1 MNEMRAMID
10 ETAEKIFRDLCTKD
24 LVDAA
29 EKGEWPEALWR
40 ALEDAGLTRAAVPE
54 ALGGSG
60 GNIGDAMAVLRQAGR
75 YAAPIPLAETI
86 IAGWLLDQSET
97 TVPDGPLT
105 VAFSA
110 EGEPIGSRAAWASR
124 ATRIVHLVRGD
135 NSAILQLLGK
145 DASTIESGTN
155 LAGEPRETIHVSIG
169 FTDAIALPEGF
180 DVLRAWE
187 LGALCRAVQMA
198 GALETIIAL
207 TIEHANVREQ
217 FGRPIASFQAVRQQI
232 AVMAGHAAAAC
243 KAAEY
248 AADRFDEPDAT
259 LAIATAKA
267 RVGEAAGIVAET
279 AHQVHGA
286 IGITHEHALHQY
298 TRRLWAWRDEYG
310 NEPHWQAVIGRQ
322 IAAAGADGIWQMIAG
337 G

>member
-1 MNEMRAMID
+1 MNDLRVMID
-10 ETAEKIFRDLCTKD
+10 ETTEKIFRDLCNKE

-29 EKGEWPEALWR
+29 EKGVWPTELWN
-40 ALEDAGLTRAAVPE
+40 ALEEAGLTRAAVPE

-60 GNIGDAMAVLRQAGR
+60 GSLGDAMAVLRQAGR
-75 YAAPIPLAETI
+75 YAAPLPLAETV
-86 IAGWLLDQSET
+86 IAGWLLEQAQCE
-97 TVPDGPLT
+97 VPDGPLT

-110 EGEPIGSRAAWASR
+110 EGESIGSRVAWASN
-124 ATRIVHLVRGD
+124 AVRIVHLVRSEGR
-135 NSAILQLLGK
+135 AILQRLGP
-145 DASTIESGTN
+145 DDCTIKPGTN
-155 LAGEPRETIHVSIG
+155 LAGEPRETVHVSNE
-169 FTDAIALPEGF
+169 FRDAIELPQDF

-187 LGALCRAVQMA
+187 LGALCRSVQMA
-198 GALETIIAL
+198 GALETILAQ

-248 AADRFDEPDAT
+248 AADRFDESDAT
-259 LAIATAKA
+259 IAIATAKA

-298 TRRLWAWRDEYG
+298 TRRLWSWRDEYG
-310 NEPHWQAVIGRQ
+310 GEPHWQTVIGHE
-322 IAAAGADGIWQMIAG
+322 IAEAGADNVWSFITGI
-337 G
+337 

>member
-10 ETAEKIFRDLCTKD
+10 ETAEKIFRDLCTKE

-29 EKGEWPEALWR
+29 EKNEWPDALWN
-40 ALEDAGLTRAAVPE
+40 ALEEAGLTHAAVPE

-60 GNIGDAMAVLRQAGR
+60 GSLGDAMAVLRQAGR
-75 YAAPIPLAETI
+75 YAAPLPLTETV
-86 IAGWLLDQSET
+86 IAGWLLGQASLA
-97 TVPDGPLT
+97 VPDGPLT

-110 EGEPIGSRAAWASR
+110 ESEPIGSRVAWASR
-124 ATRIVHLVRGD
+124 ASRIVHLVRSD
-135 NSAILQLLGK
+135 DRALIQQL
-145 DASTIESGTN
+145 SPNNCTIESGTN
-155 LAGEPRETIHVSIG
+155 LAGEPREKLHVPSDA
-169 FTDAIALPEGF
+169 TEAIALPAGF

-187 LGALCRAVQMA
+187 LGALCRSMQMA
-198 GALETIIAL
+198 GAMETIVEL
-207 TIEHANVREQ
+207 TVEHANVREQ

-232 AVMAGHAAAAC
+232 AVMAGHAAAAA

-248 AADRFDEPDAT
+248 AADRFDEADAT

-286 IGITHEHALHQY
+286 IGITYEHALHQY
-298 TRRLWAWRDEYG
+298 TRRLWSWRDEYG
-310 NEPHWQAVIGRQ
+310 GETHWQAVIGRQ
-322 IAAAGADGIWQMIAG
+322 VAEAGADGIWPMIAG
-337 G
+337 S

>member
-1 MNEMRAMID
+1 MNDLRVMID
-10 ETAEKIFRDLCTKD
+10 ETAEKIFRDLCTKE

-29 EKGEWPEALWR
+29 EKGDWPEALWN

-54 ALGGSG
+54 AFGGSG
-60 GNIGDAMAVLRQAGR
+60 GSVGDAMAVLRQSGR
-75 YAAPIPLAETI
+75 YAAPLPLAETV
-86 IAGWLLDQSET
+86 IAGWLLEQAET
-97 TVPDGPLT
+97 EVPEGPLT
-105 VAFSA
+105 IAFSA
-110 EGEPIGSRAAWASR
+110 EGEPIGSRVAWASR
-124 ATRIVHLVRGD
+124 ASRIVHLVRC
-135 NSAILQLLGK
+135 NERAILQRL
-145 DASTIESGTN
+145 DPSDCTIESGTN
-155 LAGEPRETIHVSIG
+155 LAGEPRETVHVSCAAA
-169 FTDAIALPEGF
+169 DAIELPAGF

-187 LGALCRAVQMA
+187 MGALCRAVQMA
-198 GALETIIAL
+198 GALETIVAL

-248 AADRFDEPDAT
+248 AADRFDEADAII
-259 LAIATAKA
+259 AIATAKA
-267 RVGEAAGIVAET
+267 RVSEAAGIVAET

-298 TRRLWAWRDEYG
+298 TRRLWSWRDEYG
-310 NEPHWQAVIGRQ
+310 GEPHWQAVIGRE
-322 IAAAGADGIWQMIAG
+322 IAAVGADGAWAFIAG